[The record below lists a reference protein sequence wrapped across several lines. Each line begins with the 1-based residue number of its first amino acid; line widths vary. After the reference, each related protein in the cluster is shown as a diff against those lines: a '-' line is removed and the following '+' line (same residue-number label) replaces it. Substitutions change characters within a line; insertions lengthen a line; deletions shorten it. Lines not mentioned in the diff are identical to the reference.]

1 MKKGK
6 TTKLN
11 ILPKA
16 KSFFGTVDSKE
27 LKSVYIVIQ
36 CWIEPND
43 EYDNWDRIIGNLER
57 QIKHNVLEQ
66 IDLSIFQKYNIVD
79 LDLRSSG
86 IKLGKRS
93 FVNLEI
99 TFFIKEEI
107 NFKSFILKDRIRR
120 IVVNIYRKNLLGSKY
135 FTIHK
140 TKSTTLL
147 T

>member
-86 IKLGKRS
+86 IK
-93 FVNLEI
+93 
-99 TFFIKEEI
+99 
-107 NFKSFILKDRIRR
+107 
-120 IVVNIYRKNLLGSKY
+120 
-135 FTIHK
+135 
-140 TKSTTLL
+140 
-147 T
+147 